1 NRIAEFRKRLEG
13 MPRLVPAQRT
23 DEPPSTP
30 PEPNPDQ
37 AEAGSRTQAIIEK
50 SLQRL
55 AGADCAGPPPLSNN
69 ARRLLSDAHGMVTRL
84 KAMADDPLLA
94 DRLIGADVLAD
105 TADPLAVHFRE
116 TASLTEACVRY
127 AMTFPPAAD
136 EQARLCEGLEG
147 MIDAARGRFAVVGGA
162 LECRRAEDARV
173 RRPARV
179 A

>member
-1 NRIAEFRKRLEG
+1 MRHTRSAVKIGARGTTVKSGAVLLRWEEWANAVTPGANIVNDTRVLLNRIAEFRKRLEG

-69 ARRLLSDAHGMVTRL
+69 ARRLMSDAHGMVT
-84 KAMADDPLLA
+84 P
-94 DRLIGADVLAD
+94 
-105 TADPLAVHFRE
+105 
-116 TASLTEACVRY
+116 
-127 AMTFPPAAD
+127 
-136 EQARLCEGLEG
+136 
-147 MIDAARGRFAVVGGA
+147 
-162 LECRRAEDARV
+162 
-173 RRPARV
+173 
-179 A
+179 